1 LKRGVL
7 TAAILLSPIFALAQS
22 KNYDEQVFLDRFDE
36 SSHTYSGRIIV
47 KYTLCDSDRY
57 GPIAT
62 FDKVTAIVVF
72 DKAKSS
78 EDAKAQ
84 KQADVDKIITNLA
97 GGAPLCPDR

>member
-1 LKRGVL
+1 M
-7 TAAILLSPIFALAQS
+7 
-22 KNYDEQVFLDRFDE
+22 DRFDE

-72 DKAKSS
+72 DKAKSP